1 MYVFVVYSLCTHL
14 SNLWID
20 TCALLLVGV
29 ARAFGTIGP
38 CATKYEQCEDS
49 KTWEVLSTLLKARIW
64 SFLKTATCF
73 FASLA
78 PTPLFRSH
86 RSRRRLHRVVA
97 AFWLSVFT
105 SVFTPVFQLLLSS
118 QFSAILTSQQWD
130 CKHATAL
137 ETINLHNCTQLFVNR
152 TFNCI
157 PKQDRCLHTNC
168 ISKRGRSWGHTPP
181 TKNTL
186 CKINLVLR
194 HSAIVHYV
202 YFHNFLFTIS
212 GVLSSTHRLQLN
224 EIGNSGAAALADAL
238 RVNQSLT
245 TLK

>member
-1 MYVFVVYSLCTHL
+1 MYSLCTHL

-49 KTWEVLSTLLKARIW
+49 KTWEVLSTSLKARIW

-86 RSRRRLHRVVA
+86 RSCRRLHRVVA

-105 SVFTPVFQLLLSS
+105 SVFTPVFQLFQLFLTLITI
-118 QFSAILTSQQWD
+118 FCHLTSQQWD
-130 CKHATAL
+130 CKHTTAL
-137 ETINLHNCTQLFVNR
+137 ETINLHNCTQRFVNR

-157 PKQDRCLHTNC
+157 LKQDRCLHTNY

-194 HSAIVHYV
+194 RLAIVHYA
-202 YFHNFLFTIS
+202 YFHNFIFTIS

-224 EIGNSGAAALADAL
+224 EIGDSGAAALADAL

-245 TLK
+245 TLE